1 MSGAGVKSRPARPP
15 PRPGRRAGTRRSPAR
30 RASWCP
36 TPRRGGS
43 RPGRVRTG
51 ARGVGDLGDA
61 VVDLVAGHRRAQRAA
76 PRAAEDLLR
85 AEPDA
90 HRQQAEPVDRA
101 AARLHRVVDLAGQ
114 HLVAAADAEH
124 RAAGP
129 GPSGDRGGQAAVPQP
144 GQVGDGGPGP
154 GQHHQ
159 VRVGQVGRAGG
170 EPDQHAGLG
179 RQRVHVGEVAD
190 PGQPDH
196 RDPELRA
203 IVDSGRVSGRRCR
216 AERRGSGCQSQRIL
230 DVEPEAV
237 LPGQDAVHGAAGELA
252 EHGQA
257 AVQQFG
263 GAAELVDHEAG
274 DERLVFR
281 REQGQR
287 AVHGG
292 EHPAAVDVAGHDDRQ
307 AGRAGQAH
315 VGDVGIA
322 QVDLGRAARALADD
336 HVVGVP
342 QPGQAVERDL
352 AQPRR
357 VGAVA
362 DRVGFGLGVAEYDD
376 LAAPVT
382 ARLEQD
388 RVHVGGRLDARR
400 GRLHRLSP
408 ADFGPVQGHE
418 RVQRHVLRLERR
430 HLHALPGQP
439 PAQPGDQHALARV
452 RPRPGDQQ
460 RPSHGCRL
468 LNAAFVTCLV

>member
-1 MSGAGVKSRPARPP
+1 MGWGRCGAG
-15 PRPGRRAGTRRSPAR
+15 
-30 RASWCP
+30 
-36 TPRRGGS
+36 RRGG
-43 RPGRVRTG
+43 
-51 ARGVGDLGDA
+51 
-61 VVDLVAGHRRAQRAA
+61 
-76 PRAAEDLLR
+76 
-85 AEPDA
+85 
-90 HRQQAEPVDRA
+90 
-101 AARLHRVVDLAGQ
+101 
-114 HLVAAADAEH
+114 
-124 RAAGP
+124 
-129 GPSGDRGGQAAVPQP
+129 
-144 GQVGDGGPGP
+144 
-154 GQHHQ
+154 
-159 VRVGQVGRAGG
+159 
-170 EPDQHAGLG
+170 G
-179 RQRVHVGEVAD
+179 RQPQGVLHV
-190 PGQPDH
+190 Q
-196 RDPELRA
+196 
-203 IVDSGRVSGRRCR
+203 
-216 AERRGSGCQSQRIL
+216 
-230 DVEPEAV
+230 PEAF
-237 LPGQDAVHGAAGELA
+237 LPGQDAVHGTAGELA

-257 AVQQFG
+257 AVQQLG

-315 VGDVGIA
+315 VGHVGIA

-362 DRVGFGLGVAEYDD
+362 DRVGFGLGAAEHDD

-382 ARLEQD
+382 ARLEQH
-388 RVHVGGRLDARR
+388 RVHIGDRLDSRR
-400 GRLHRLSP
+400 GRLHRLGP
-408 ADFGPVQGHE
+408 ADLGPVQGHE

-439 PAQPGDQHALARV
+439 PAQPGDQHALTRI
-452 RPRPGDQQ
+452 RTRPGDQQ

-468 LNAAFVTCLV
+468 LNASFVTCLV